1 MRTGLALT
9 KDTVFATKR
18 PMKEDLRSLYDSFD
32 QFFQEGY
39 VKGIIRMHM
48 SRIGTRGGLSRSE
61 AKKKACR
68 LNAQKRWAK
77 VRAQLATPAPSLTPA
92 NSSLPDGVV

>member
-1 MRTGLALT
+1 MRTDLALT
-9 KDTVFATKR
+9 KDFGFATKR
-18 PMKEDLRSLYDSFD
+18 PMKEDFRSLYDSFD
-32 QFFQEGY
+32 KFFQEGY

-68 LNAQKRWAK
+68 LNAQKRWAQPK
-77 VRAQLATPAPSLTPA
+77 GQAV
-92 NSSLPDGVV
+92 LPFS